1 MFKICFFIF
10 LIITLFLNLQRK
22 SNTNSKLFKT
32 IIMKIKTYLFS
43 VVSICML
50 FNLTSCN
57 SDVANNVQ
65 EETIAS
71 EKLNVDL
78 ECNNFSKTLR
88 GISVELNRDTAY
100 LNRLFDYDFAMITRS
115 NYTIKEGD
123 AEKSEQILKNIRI
136 QSEKLLEAFE
146 VKDLTQLTEDEK
158 LSLSILLYADY
169 MDNHNISATRGPI
182 SETKIFDCAK
192 KALGITG
199 VSNVIKKGIVGFA
212 KEYGGKA
219 VLQLVAKTAGKAVS
233 AVGMV
238 MAAYDFAD
246 CMDWI

>member
-1 MFKICFFIF
+1 
-10 LIITLFLNLQRK
+10 
-22 SNTNSKLFKT
+22 
-32 IIMKIKTYLFS
+32 MKIKTYLFS

-115 NYTIKEGD
+115 NYTMKEGD
-123 AEKSEQILKNIRI
+123 AEKAEQILKEFRI
-136 QSEKLLEAFE
+136 QSEKLLKAFE

-158 LSLSILLYADY
+158 FSLSILLYADY
-169 MDNHNISATRGPI
+169 MDNHNTSTTRGSI
-182 SETKIFDCAK
+182 SDKKIVDCAK
-192 KALGITG
+192 KALGIT
-199 VSNVIKKGIVGFA
+199 SISSVITKGLTGFA

-233 AVGMV
+233 AVGV
-238 MAAYDFAD
+238 AIAAYDFAD

>member
-1 MFKICFFIF
+1 M
-10 LIITLFLNLQRK
+10 
-22 SNTNSKLFKT
+22 
-32 IIMKIKTYLFS
+32 
-43 VVSICML
+43 
-50 FNLTSCN
+50 
-57 SDVANNVQ
+57 
-65 EETIAS
+65 
-71 EKLNVDL
+71 
-78 ECNNFSKTLR
+78 R

-169 MDNHNISATRGPI
+169 MDNHNVSTTRGSI